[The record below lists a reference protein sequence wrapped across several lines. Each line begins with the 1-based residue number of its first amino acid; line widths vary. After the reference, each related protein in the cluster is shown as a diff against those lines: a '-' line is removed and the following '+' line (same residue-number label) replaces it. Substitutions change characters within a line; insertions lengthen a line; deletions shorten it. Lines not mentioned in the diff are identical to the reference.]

1 MFKLETDILRVAV
14 SVAVDEVYNGDD
26 ENAKLNLRLTATEMM
41 AEVGTAYVVRTKYT
55 QTTCFNVYGYF
66 SDVDMATDGADSI
79 KVFEITKLDYG
90 YKVADVDFLFI

>member
-14 SVAVDEVYNGDD
+14 LTAVSEVYNGDD
-26 ENAKLNLRLTATEMM
+26 EMAALNLRLTATEMM
-41 AEVGTAYVVRTKYT
+41 AEVGKAYVVRTKYA
-55 QTTCFNVYGYF
+55 QTTCFNVYGYY
-66 SDVDMATDGADSI
+66 SDVALATDGADSI

>member
-14 SVAVDEVYNGDD
+14 LTAVSEVYNGDD
-26 ENAKLNLRLTATEMM
+26 EMVALNLRLTATEMI
-41 AEVGTAYVVRTKYT
+41 AEVGSAYIVRTKCNQIT
-55 QTTCFNVYGYF
+55 NFNVYGYF
-66 SDVDMATDGADSI
+66 SDADLATDGADSI

>member
-1 MFKLETDILRVAV
+1 MFKLETGILRRAV

-26 ENAKLNLRLTATEMM
+26 EIAKLNLRLTATEMM
-41 AEVGTAYVVRTKYT
+41 AEVGTAYVVRAKYG
-55 QTTCFNVYGYF
+55 QTTYFNVYGYF
-66 SDVDMATDGADSI
+66 SDADLATDGADSI

>member
-1 MFKLETDILRVAV
+1 MFKLETDILSGAV

-26 ENAKLNLRLTATEMM
+26 EIAKLNLRLTATEMM
-41 AEVGTAYVVRTKYT
+41 AEVGTAYVVRTKYG
-55 QTTCFNVYGYF
+55 QTTRFNVYGYF
-66 SDVDMATDGADSI
+66 SDADLATDGADSI

>member
-1 MFKLETDILRVAV
+1 MFKLETDILRGAV

-26 ENAKLNLRLTATEMM
+26 EIAKLNLRLTATEMM
-41 AEVGTAYVVRTKYT
+41 AEVGKAYVVRTKYAQIT
-55 QTTCFNVYGYF
+55 SFNVYGYY
-66 SDVDMATDGADSI
+66 SDVVLATDGADSI

>member
-14 SVAVDEVYNGDD
+14 SAAVDEVYNGDD
-26 ENAKLNLRLTATEMM
+26 ESAKLNLRLTATEMM
-41 AEVGTAYVVRTKYT
+41 AEVGKAYVIRTKYA

>member
-1 MFKLETDILRVAV
+1 MFKLETDLLRGAV
-14 SVAVDEVYNGDD
+14 FVAVDEVYNGDD
-26 ENAKLNLRLTATEMM
+26 EIAKLNLRLTATEMM
-41 AEVGTAYVVRTKYT
+41 AEVGTAYVVRTKYG

-66 SDVDMATDGADSI
+66 SDAELATDGADSI

>member
-1 MFKLETDILRVAV
+1 MFKLETDILRGAV

-26 ENAKLNLRLTATEMM
+26 EIAKLNLRLTATEMM
-41 AEVGTAYVVRTKYT
+41 CEAGTAYVVRTKYG
-55 QTTCFNVYGYF
+55 QTTSFNVYGYF
-66 SDVDMATDGADSI
+66 SDAVLATDGADSI

>member
-14 SVAVDEVYNGDD
+14 SAAVDEVYNGDD

-41 AEVGTAYVVRTKYT
+41 AEVGTAYVVRTKYA